1 MEAHRI
7 RRRYDHRLQRLVHD
21 TGDIGLAVRNGVPR
35 STARDW
41 SRLPAKD
48 VVTLDVT
55 GMSESALQ
63 AETLKLQ
70 QRNAKLLAVLR
81 ILIALLTVTEATL
94 ARRRVSDRDKKRRVL
109 RAVERSRGRLPSRRS
124 VITQSTSRRLSMAHR

>member
-48 VVTLDVT
+48 VVTLDVA
-55 GMSESALQ
+55 GMSESALR
-63 AETLKLQ
+63 AEILKL
-70 QRNAKLLAVLR
+70 
-81 ILIALLTVTEATL
+81 
-94 ARRRVSDRDKKRRVL
+94 
-109 RAVERSRGRLPSRRS
+109 
-124 VITQSTSRRLSMAHR
+124 